1 MRLWECDLE
10 HNYHICCLTVQS
22 RHYHARTC
30 LYPCQHNS
38 YHSVTMEK
46 LVVLSFVCLVITV
59 SAFSPG
65 IYHKHRHAQPYRR
78 GSYNRSPSV
87 FQTFKHGLNR
97 EIVVIWKLFKT
108 QTLSSVSPFSSSALS
123 LIYHWN
129 IHIHRSLCPVS
140 CLVPSSSSS
149 SPPELRIPLR
159 KGRWST
165 QTMMGRSY
173 INSNNIK
180 IKIWAASILSWGF
193 PSTNQL

>member
-38 YHSVTMEK
+38 YHSVSMEK

-59 SAFSPG
+59 GAFSPG

-108 QTLSSVSPFSSSALS
+108 QTLSSVSPSPPF
-123 LIYHWN
+123 IVHT
-129 IHIHRSLCPVS
+129 
-140 CLVPSSSSS
+140 VPSLPLKHSYSPISLSSLLFGPIKFKLISTRAKD
-149 SPPELRIPLR
+149 PPEER
-159 KGRWST
+159 
-165 QTMMGRSY
+165 
-173 INSNNIK
+173 
-180 IKIWAASILSWGF
+180 
-193 PSTNQL
+193 